1 MIAHIAFLVVLSAA
15 SLGCVR
21 AILRDADRR
30 SFPSTYV
37 MPRAPEVLVLH
48 DDYSPLDWKGLV

>member
-1 MIAHIAFLVVLSAA
+1 MLLHIAFLVVLSAA

-21 AILRDADRR
+21 TILRAADRR
-30 SFPSTYV
+30 CFPSTYV
-37 MPRAPEVLVLH
+37 MPRAPEVLVTF